1 MFYFW
6 KLCSHNLILKRV
18 SIKQGLIRLLNKE
31 CLKKVQLF
39 VNQINFLET
48 LLSNKAFGSMEIEN
62 CNPLYSAIGLGIRI
76 AEKSKLPIH
85 IINESNNELKKH
97 PQILEG
103 TMLPNFNTLFL
114 TTFKF
119 KQSYSLIIICILI
132 TVPVITTITLRFSG
146 VIGNILGTGLFSI
159 IFGLFFC
166 GTGLFWKKY
175 KQLCTIQNE
184 EEKNLINAIIGES
197 LGEIFSDLI
206 IFILIAYTSYFLLI
220 NLILIPIG
228 ILFHL

>member
-1 MFYFW
+1 MFIINIRTSLFSI
-6 KLCSHNLILKRV
+6 KNVTLFNSSKEFLIKTTSIDTLIHAEATGLLNIFNISILNINFIIGIISGIITLLIL
-18 SIKQGLIRLLNKE
+18 IYITLNI
-31 CLKKVQLF
+31 CKKT
-39 VNQINFLET
+39 I
-48 LLSNKAFGSMEIEN
+48 
-62 CNPLYSAIGLGIRI
+62 
-76 AEKSKLPIH
+76 IH

-220 NLILIPIG
+220 NLILIPID